1 MAAISKHVKYE
12 KAISTTQHG
21 FAKGMLSV
29 ANLTAPCVKMPG
41 ILSAM
46 EAFVTEKKNVKKPQL
61 FVIRFAT
68 VKKRKHFLISTV
80 FRETCLPMDKCLEA
94 IVPSAIRQLSS

>member
-1 MAAISKHVKYE
+1 MSKDEGQWEKHKVKTLPGKITEHILLAAISKHVKYE
-12 KAISTTQHG
+12 KAISTAQHG

-46 EAFVTEKKNVKKPQL
+46 EAFVTEKKMSKNPN
-61 FVIRFAT
+61 
-68 VKKRKHFLISTV
+68 
-80 FRETCLPMDKCLEA
+80 CL
-94 IVPSAIRQLSS
+94 